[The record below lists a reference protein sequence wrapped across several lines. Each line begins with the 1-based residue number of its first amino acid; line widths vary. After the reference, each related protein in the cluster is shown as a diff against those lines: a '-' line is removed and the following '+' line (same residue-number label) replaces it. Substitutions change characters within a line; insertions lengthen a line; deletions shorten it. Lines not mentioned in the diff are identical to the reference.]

1 VPGQNIRLAL
11 PIVNFFPVDYSA
23 QRGMRDRLPV
33 AGGRSVKNA
42 RLAAASRPAGQQELG
57 AHLPIFSANYG
68 KMDDCSLIESIEFR
82 ACPGVIQ
89 PLVGAV

>member
-1 VPGQNIRLAL
+1 
-11 PIVNFFPVDYSA
+11 
-23 QRGMRDRLPV
+23 MRDRLPV